1 MFAYLRSSY
10 VVYLIILVISTLVS
24 APKASHIQD
33 ILVILALQIIP
44 LLIFIKAIWQKQ
56 SYGLLA
62 FTLIILI
69 YMGFSTMNCFAGGLK
84 QLFAIV
90 ELVVATW
97 LILAC
102 SKAVKSLPRGHGAVN
117 H

>member
-10 VVYLIILVISTLVS
+10 VVYLIVLVISTLVA

-44 LLIFIKAIWQKQ
+44 LLIFMRAVWKKQ

-62 FTLIILI
+62 LTLLILV

-102 SKAVKSLPRGHGAVN
+102 SKAVKSLPRGHGAA
-117 H
+117 

>member
-102 SKAVKSLPRGHGAVN
+102 SKAVKSLPRGHGAV
-117 H
+117 